1 MDISTDDIKTAI
13 AALEPYMIET
23 LSGFVAAPS
32 ISGSEEPAAVFL
44 EQALTDMGLD
54 SERILLNNSLLQDLP
69 LYACPCAPDNGRY
82 NLLARFVPDA
92 PTGRSVLFNGH
103 LDVVP
108 TGPESMWSHPPFS
121 PIVRDGWLHGR
132 GSGDMKAGI
141 VCAMA
146 AYKALA
152 LLGVQPAGIV
162 GFNAVLN
169 EEDGG
174 NGSLATV
181 HALKHALAKA
191 RLTDFDAAI
200 IPEPFGET
208 LLSAQVGVFWIF
220 VDLTGKPAHV
230 AYMNKGVNPIEAGI
244 AVMADLKAL
253 EAEWN
258 APECRPALFKDE
270 PHPINFNL
278 GTIHGGEWN
287 SSVPCTCTLGIRIG
301 FFPDMPVEEAQ
312 RQVSECIR
320 ATVARVN
327 ADLSVN
333 LRFEGQFGPGVEFD
347 LEAPAM
353 RALAQAHAK
362 VTGKEPERIA
372 CTATTDGRIFRL
384 MTDMPVTCYGPV
396 ARDIHGIDEAVSLDS
411 MKRVA
416 AAMTQFI
423 VDWCGVQPLPSGKQA

>member
-1 MDISTDDIKTAI
+1 LKIQTSEIQAAI
-13 AALEPYMIET
+13 EALEPYMIQT
-23 LSGFVAAPS
+23 LSDFVAAPS
-32 ISGSEEPAAVFL
+32 VSGNEEPAAEFM
-44 EQALTDMGLD
+44 EKALTDMGLEP
-54 SERILLNNSLLQDLP
+54 ERIMLNNDLLKELP
-69 LYACPCAPDNGRY
+69 LFACPCAPDNGRY
-82 NLLARFVPDA
+82 NLLARFVPPD

-103 LDVVP
+103 IDVVP

-121 PIVRDGWLHGR
+121 PKVHDGWLYGR
-132 GSGDMKAGI
+132 GGGDMKAGI
-141 VCAMA
+141 VCSMV
-146 AYKALA
+146 AYKALES
-152 LLGVQPAGIV
+152 LGVQPAGIV

-181 HALKHALAKA
+181 HALKNALSKA

-208 LLSAQVGVFWIF
+208 MLSAQVGVFW
-220 VDLTGKPAHV
+220 VWVELTGKPAHV

-244 AVMADLKAL
+244 AVMADLKEL
-253 EAEWN
+253 ESDWN
-258 APECRPALFKDE
+258 APENRHPLFKDE

-301 FFPDMPVEEAQ
+301 FFPDMPVQEAQ
-312 RQVSECIR
+312 RQVSQRIK
-320 ATVARVN
+320 ATVERVN
-327 ADLSVN
+327 SELSVN
-333 LRFEGQFGPGVEFD
+333 LRFEGQFGPGAEFD

-362 VTGKEPERIA
+362 VAGKEPERIA
-372 CTATTDGRIFRL
+372 CTATTDARIFRL
-384 MTDMPVTCYGPV
+384 MTDMPVTCYGPL
-396 ARDIHGIDEAVSLDS
+396 ARDIHGIDEAVSIES

-416 AAMTQFI
+416 AAMAQFI
-423 VDWCGVQPLPSGKQA
+423 VDWCGVQPRTPT